1 MKLYEK
7 IKFKSR
13 QYGYGH
19 KKIKSISRD
28 FINKIEELDK
38 YLEKEMNR
46 VRKKDKSQLYC
57 WLF

>member
-46 VRKKDKSQLYC
+46 VRKKR
-57 WLF
+57 